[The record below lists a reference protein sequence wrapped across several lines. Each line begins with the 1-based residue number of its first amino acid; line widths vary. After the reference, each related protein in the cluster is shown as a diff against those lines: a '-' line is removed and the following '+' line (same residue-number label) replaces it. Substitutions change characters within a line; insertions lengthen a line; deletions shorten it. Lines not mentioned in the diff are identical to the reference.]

1 MYYTCCIRNL
11 VFGLAG
17 TKTWDFS
24 FWWDDV
30 SGKNTQCNCTV
41 HQCWI
46 TKRTFIS
53 IKTFLESYLNCIQ
66 SKVFKDDANY
76 YPRSGWKICRQKSK
90 QRYLYN
96 YCKWTMKDCSNEI
109 VKILSRRQKDIC
121 CVQELWWIGESA
133 WINYG
138 DKFSWKGN
146 NSGNGGVEVL
156 VVKKW
161 IDKVIG
167 STT

>member
-1 MYYTCCIRNL
+1 MMPIITLDQGERSVDKKISSVICITNVNVR
-11 VFGLAG
+11 
-17 TKTWDFS
+17 
-24 FWWDDV
+24 
-30 SGKNTQCNCTV
+30 
-41 HQCWI
+41 
-46 TKRTFIS
+46 
-53 IKTFLESYLNCIQ
+53 
-66 SKVFKDDANY
+66 
-76 YPRSGWKICRQKSK
+76 
-90 QRYLYN
+90 
-96 YCKWTMKDCSNEI
+96 TMKDCSNEI
-109 VKILSRRQKDIC
+109 VKILSRRQKDVC

-167 STT
+167 SMT